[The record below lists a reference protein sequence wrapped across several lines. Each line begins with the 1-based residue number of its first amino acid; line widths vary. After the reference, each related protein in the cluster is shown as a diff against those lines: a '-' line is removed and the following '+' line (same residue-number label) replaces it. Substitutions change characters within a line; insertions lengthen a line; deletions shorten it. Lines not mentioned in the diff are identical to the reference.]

1 MSKMYQVDVKKSSY
15 IIETKE
21 VWAIDEDDAVEIVL
35 ELADKECSYEDFND
49 TVDHNKTTQMI
60 SVQERE
66 VEDESYLE
74 KQKSAKILFENA
86 MKVEEN
92 LPWNLKNKKLPWQ

>member
-35 ELADKECSYEDFND
+35 QLADKECSYEDFND

-92 LPWNLKNKKLPWQ
+92 LP

>member
-92 LPWNLKNKKLPWQ
+92 LP

>member
-86 MKVEEN
+86 MKVEKN
-92 LPWNLKNKKLPWQ
+92 LP